1 MGTEMAVILLILKI
15 IGIILLAVLGLI
27 LILLA
32 VILFVPVRYR
42 VMGSIREKDTLV
54 RGSVYW
60 LLHSISYMF
69 VYQDGEMESCLK
81 ILGIRQKSRRG
92 EAEEAGEEAEAGEP
106 DENAE
111 TAGEPDGNAE
121 AAKKPDENADA
132 AATDGEMTAAETDA
146 KPEQKV
152 QGRQS
157 VFERIR
163 QKVNDI
169 LETIRRMTE
178 KIRKLLT
185 NLPEKIKDIKN
196 VLMDET
202 IKNALVFIWRELLY
216 LLRHF
221 KFRRIH
227 TNLEFSMG
235 DPALTGQVLG
245 GIAVF
250 PVIYQ
255 YDIHICPDFEAEE
268 LYVRGGFSIQG
279 RIRLI
284 HLLCSCIRLIK
295 EKDVRSVLARFRK

>member
-1 MGTEMAVILLILKI
+1 MAVILLILKI

-121 AAKKPDENADA
+121 AAKKPDGNA
-132 AATDGEMTAAETDA
+132 EVAETEEKTKTAEKDA

-196 VLMDET
+196 IKNVLMDET

-227 TNLEFSMG
+227 TDLEFSMG

-250 PVIYQ
+250 PAIYQ

-268 LYVRGGFSIQG
+268 LYVRGDFSIQG